1 MSHPRNDEP
10 IGISKPDLIAAWAIL
25 ENLTVS
31 LDQIG
36 GFFGEHAPPA
46 ALNKSLGDYFT
57 PALVEAIGHA
67 RARLARYIAEGEA
80 EVARAGLLEFLLD
93 ALRRDR
99 LHQRHRVLG
108 VEDLGLQLA
117 HGAVQAQRG
126 RFADRQVKVG
136 RLLLH
141 YGFQQSIDLN
151 RCHGPIR

>member
-67 RARLARYIAEGEA
+67 RARLARYIAEDEA
-80 EVARAGLLEFLLD
+80 E
-93 ALRRDR
+93 ALSE
-99 LHQRHRVLG
+99 QEIPYWNYKG
-108 VEDLGLQLA
+108 VKATTGSA
-117 HGAVQAQRG
+117 
-126 RFADRQVKVG
+126 
-136 RLLLH
+136 
-141 YGFQQSIDLN
+141 
-151 RCHGPIR
+151 